1 MRKAALHNLGCKVNY
16 YETEAMAQLLEA
28 AGYEIVGFEEKA
40 DVYVI
45 NTCSVTNIADR
56 KSRQIIHRAK
66 KRNPDSVVV
75 AAGCYVQA
83 AGSKLREDRAV
94 DIMIGNNKKAE
105 LAGILEAYFAGKRA
119 ARQECVI
126 DIDRTQEYEQL
137 GIKRGSEHTRAFV
150 KVQDGCNQFCSYC
163 IIPYVR
169 GRVRSRRPEEVVK
182 EAKKLVAEGYQEI
195 VLSGIHL
202 GSYGMDFPEDKPE
215 TLLGLMEKLDGIEGL
230 KRMRLGSLEPRIITE
245 EFVEAMA
252 GLKTVCPHFHL
263 SLQSGCDEVLRRMN
277 RHYTGEEFKRS
288 CAVLRR
294 WFDNPA
300 ITTDVIVG
308 FPQETDR
315 EFGETVKFVRDI
327 RFYEM
332 HVFKYS
338 KREGTRAAD
347 MDGQVGEPIKSAR
360 SDILLG
366 IGRAMSVE
374 YRKSLLGQEREVLME
389 ERMVIGDE
397 AYLTGYT
404 KEYVRAAVLWDEAL
418 KGKMVKGI
426 LREMVNDEVMRME
439 INIL

>member
-94 DIMIGNNKKAE
+94 DIMIGNNKKA
-105 LAGILEAYFAGKRA
+105 YFAGKRA

-202 GSYGMDFPEDKPE
+202 SSYGMDFPEDKPE